1 MEKRTEI
8 GEIGEFGL
16 INHIASQFTE
26 KQAWTDL
33 GIGDDTAVLD
43 PKGNKVVTTTELFIE
58 GVHFDL
64 GYTPLQHLGFKVV
77 SVVLSDIAAMNAI
90 PAQITIGLGLS
101 NRFSVESVDALY
113 EGIRFSL

>member
-43 PKGNKVVTTTELFIE
+43 PKGNKVVTTT
-58 GVHFDL
+58 
-64 GYTPLQHLGFKVV
+64 
-77 SVVLSDIAAMNAI
+77 
-90 PAQITIGLGLS
+90 
-101 NRFSVESVDALY
+101 
-113 EGIRFSL
+113 